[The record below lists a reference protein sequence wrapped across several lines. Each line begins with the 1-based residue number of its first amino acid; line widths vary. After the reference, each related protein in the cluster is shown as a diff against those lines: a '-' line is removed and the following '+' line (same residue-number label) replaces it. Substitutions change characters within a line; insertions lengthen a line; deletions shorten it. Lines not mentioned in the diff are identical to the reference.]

1 MAIVAWT
8 WLLYLD
14 EVDTDLMD
22 RFVNEHYGDAPEPG
36 ESRPARPIVA
46 SGVTGRAS
54 SPRRLAQRQSK

>member
-36 ESRPARPIVA
+36 GVPARPPNSCVGRHR
-46 SGVTGRAS
+46 SGIIAAGA
-54 SPRRLAQRQSK
+54 